1 MRHLTLAFALLA
13 SPACAQDY
21 INFHSPSGNIQCA
34 IFTGD
39 YAGVRCDMSELTP
52 TYRVAPP
59 DCEFDWG
66 SSFAVDA
73 GSRKG
78 YLACVSDAV
87 ANDDGLELGYGKS
100 VSLGGFEC
108 SSEAS
113 GMSCT
118 NPAGHGFAISKAKQS
133 LF

>member
-1 MRHLTLAFALLA
+1 MRYLAFVLALCTSHA
-13 SPACAQDY
+13 FAQDY
-21 INFHSPSGNIQCA
+21 ISFHSPSGNIQCA

-52 TYRVAPP
+52 SYRAAPP

-73 GSRKG
+73 GSPKG

-87 ANDDGLELGYGKS
+87 ANDNGLELGYREA
-100 VSLGGFEC
+100 VALGGFEC
-108 SSEAS
+108 RSETS
-113 GMSCT
+113 GMTCT
-118 NPAGHGFAISKAKQS
+118 NAAGHGFAISKARQK

>member
-1 MRHLTLAFALLA
+1 MLSRLLALMFLA
-13 SPACAQDY
+13 SPAFAGDY
-21 INFHSPSGNIQCA
+21 VNFHSPSGNIQCA
-34 IFTGD
+34 ISTGD

-52 TYRVAPP
+52 SFTKAPP

-73 GSRKG
+73 KGKG

-87 ANDDGLELGYGKS
+87 ANDEGLELGYGKS
-100 VSLGGFEC
+100 ISLDGFTC
-108 SSEAS
+108 KSEKS
-113 GMSCT
+113 GLTCT
-118 NPAGHGFAISKAKQS
+118 NKSGHGFSISKAKQR

>member
-1 MRHLTLAFALLA
+1 MRRLTLALALCA

-21 INFHSPSGNIQCA
+21 IAFHTPSGNIHCA

-39 YAGVRCDMSELTP
+39 YAGVRCDMMALTP
-52 TYRVAPP
+52 SYREPP
-59 DCEFDWG
+59 ADCEFDWG

-73 GSRKG
+73 GSRRG

-87 ANDDGLELGYGKS
+87 ADDSGLELGYGES
-100 VSLGGFEC
+100 VALGGFEC
-108 SSEAS
+108 RSETS
-113 GMSCT
+113 GMTCT
-118 NPAGHGFAISKAKQS
+118 NPAGHGFAISKARQR